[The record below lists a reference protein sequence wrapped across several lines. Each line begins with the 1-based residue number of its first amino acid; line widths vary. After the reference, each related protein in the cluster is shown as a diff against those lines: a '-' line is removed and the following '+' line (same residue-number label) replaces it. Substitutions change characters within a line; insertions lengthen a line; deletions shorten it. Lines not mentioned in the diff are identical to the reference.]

1 MGGTKPQTK
10 SKPTKTQAKALA
22 MKTWH
27 DILEQAIEREASDIH
42 LEPERDGLFVRYRR
56 HGLLSSASNLPA
68 ELTGPLI
75 EYLKE
80 RARLDKRQVTAP
92 QSGDFDEHGSQHSY
106 QLTLATVPMLDGERL
121 VIHLHDPQAK
131 PPSLEA
137 LGLWGKG
144 LSELQQTLT
153 QPHGLVLICGPNHS
167 GTAITLASLAASM
180 VHPVHEIAS
189 VETDIAYRV
198 PGVNYMQVHP
208 EIGMTWQR
216 VLHLQLKHEPAGVVL
231 GSIPDR
237 ATAQLAIGAS
247 KHQQLVLAG
256 MAVDTMVSGLTRIS
270 QLSGDSLDVAA
281 ALQLITNQRL
291 VWHLCPHCRVA
302 YSPTVSERELLNQR
316 WHFDRP
322 AVMKHIH
329 ELELEA
335 IAQQLSGS
343 ASNDPSTTEQAI
355 LRLWRPLPG
364 GCRHCHGSGYSGAIA
379 LFSVLVPTDDLRSLV
394 AKSAPLSE
402 IQDIVAKESI
412 ISIHIDGL
420 VKALRGL
427 ISIESVLGL

>member
-1 MGGTKPQTK
+1 MVGSKPQTK
-10 SKPTKTQAKALA
+10 SKPTKAQPKVLA

-56 HGLLSSASNLPA
+56 HGMLSSASSLPA
-68 ELTGPLI
+68 ALTGPLI

-80 RARLDKRQVTAP
+80 KARLDKQQVRTP
-92 QSGDFDEHGSQHSY
+92 QSGDFEERGSRHAY
-106 QLTLATVPMLDGERL
+106 QLSLATVPLLDGERL

-144 LSELQQTLT
+144 LTEARQALT

-167 GTAITLASLAASM
+167 GTAITLASFAASM
-180 VHPVHEIAS
+180 VHPVQQIAS

-198 PGVNYMQVHP
+198 PGVTYMQVRP
-208 EIGMTWQR
+208 ETGMTWER
-216 VLHLQLKHEPAGVVL
+216 VLHVQLKHEPAAVVL

-237 ATAQLAIGAS
+237 ATAQAILNAS
-247 KHQQLVLAG
+247 EHQQLVLAG
-256 MAVDTMVSGLTRIS
+256 MAVDTIVSGLARIS

-281 ALQLITNQRL
+281 TLRLVTNQRL
-291 VWHLCPHCRVA
+291 VWHLCPHCREA
-302 YSPTVSERELLNQR
+302 YSPTLSERKLLTRR
-316 WHFDRP
+316 WHLDRP
-322 AVMKHIH
+322 ATMKHLH

-335 IAQQLSGS
+335 IADKLSGS
-343 ASNDPSTTEQAI
+343 ASHDPSTTEQAI
-355 LRLWRPLPG
+355 LRLWRPSQA
-364 GCRHCHGSGYSGAIA
+364 GCQHCHGSGYSGAVA
-379 LFSVLVPTDDLRSLV
+379 LFSVMAPTDRLRGLV
-394 AKSAPLSE
+394 AKRAPLSE
-402 IQDIVAKESI
+402 IQTAVVKESI
-412 ISIHIDGL
+412 ISVHIDGL
-420 VKALRGL
+420 IKALRGL